1 MIHTWDVRLMIISMA
16 RYKRISGRMRKYSL
30 AVLISLAVAGSA
42 IGAAA
47 MEPRDSAATESSD
60 ANIKNDTKKGFVWGA
75 ILPHGPDILLEV
87 TKDPK
92 LMAETRHAMEEAGR
106 RFTAARVDAVILI
119 DPLLTHTQN
128 LFEKKL
134 LFKGEGTLPVGVAAR
149 AGGSMGGVKE
159 SFECDGA
166 LAQMIL
172 DAGRAG
178 RFPVTS
184 DAGKDGVLPLVG
196 GGLIPLWFTVRPQ
209 PSPRPKLVV
218 IPPSPGVPREALMRF
233 GKLLAEVAAKSGKRV
248 AIIASADQAHTHDPN
263 HKRFGFSPAA
273 AEFDAL
279 YCKAIREN
287 HLERLLD
294 VTEKTLIGSWADSPW
309 QTLVLA
315 GALDAAP
322 MQADLISYAVPS
334 YYGMVVAV
342 YEPAPPA
349 AKP

>member
-1 MIHTWDVRLMIISMA
+1 MV
-16 RYKRISGRMRKYSL
+16 RYKGISGRMRKCFL
-30 AVLISLAVAGSA
+30 AVLGSLAIAGSA
-42 IGAAA
+42 SGAATIG
-47 MEPRDSAATESSD
+47 PCDSTATVCKD
-60 ANIKNDTKKGFVWGA
+60 ANIKSGAKKGFVWGA

-87 TKDPK
+87 TKDPA
-92 LMAETRHAMEEAGR
+92 LMAETRHAMEEAGH
-106 RFTAARVDAVILI
+106 RFTAARVDTVILI

-128 LFEKKL
+128 SFEKKS

-172 DAGRAG
+172 DAGRAAAL
-178 RFPVTS
+178 PVTS

-248 AIIASADQAHTHDPN
+248 AIIASADQAHTHDRN
-263 HKRFGFSPAA
+263 HERFGFSPAA

-279 YCKAIREN
+279 YCKTIREN
-287 HLERLLD
+287 HLERLLG
-294 VTEKTLIGSWADSPW
+294 VTEKMLIDSWADSPW
-309 QTLVLA
+309 QTLILA
-315 GALDAAP
+315 GALGAAP
-322 MQADLISYAVPS
+322 MRADLISYAVPS

-342 YEPAPPA
+342 YEPAPPV

>member
-1 MIHTWDVRLMIISMA
+1 MA
-16 RYKRISGRMRKYSL
+16 I
-30 AVLISLAVAGSA
+30 VGSA
-42 IGAAA
+42 IGAAT
-47 MEPRDSAATESSD
+47 MEPRDDTATGGKG

-92 LMAETRHAMEEAGR
+92 LMAETRHAMVEAGR
-106 RFTAARVDAVILI
+106 RFTAARVDTVILI

-128 LFEKKL
+128 SFEKKL

-159 SFECDGA
+159 SFECDVA

-172 DAGRAG
+172 DVGRAAA
-178 RFPVTS
+178 FPVTS
-184 DAGKDGVLPLVG
+184 EAGKDGVLPLVG

-209 PSPRPKLVV
+209 SSPRPKLVV
-218 IPPSPGVPREALMRF
+218 ISPSPGVPREALMRF

-294 VTEKTLIGSWADSPW
+294 VTEKMLIGSWADSPW
-309 QTLVLA
+309 QTLILA
-315 GALDAAP
+315 GALDAVP

>member
-1 MIHTWDVRLMIISMA
+1 MTQQIPAAIFLLFGLGIIGTA
-16 RYKRISGRMRKYSL
+16 TAEPQDNTGTGGKGANTKR
-30 AVLISLAVAGSA
+30 
-42 IGAAA
+42 
-47 MEPRDSAATESSD
+47 
-60 ANIKNDTKKGFVWGA
+60 GFVWAA
-75 ILPHGPDILLEV
+75 ILPHGPDILIEV
-87 TKDPK
+87 TRNPA

-106 RFTAARVDAVILI
+106 RFAAARVDTVILI
-119 DPLLTHTQN
+119 DPLLSHTQN
-128 LFEKKL
+128 SFEKKL
-134 LFKGEGTLPVGVAAR
+134 LFTGKGTLPVGVAAR

-159 SFECDGA
+159 SFECDLT

-172 DAGRAG
+172 DAGRAAG
-178 RFPVTS
+178 FPVTT
-184 DAGKDGVLPLVG
+184 DVGQDGVLPLVG
-196 GGLIPLWFTVRPQ
+196 GGLIPLWFTVRPL
-209 PSPRPKLVV
+209 PAPRPKLVV
-218 IPPSPGVPREALMRF
+218 IPPSPGVSRAALMRF

-263 HKRFGFSPAA
+263 HRRFGFSPAA

-294 VTEKTLIGSWADSPW
+294 VTEKTLIDSWADSPW

-315 GALDAAP
+315 GALNAVP

-342 YEPAPPA
+342 YEPTPSTSKKA
-349 AKP
+349 AR

>member
-1 MIHTWDVRLMIISMA
+1 
-16 RYKRISGRMRKYSL
+16 MRKYSL
-30 AVLISLAVAGSA
+30 ASLISLAIVGSA
-42 IGAAA
+42 IGAATV
-47 MEPRDSAATESSD
+47 EPRGSTTTGGKDGS
-60 ANIKNDTKKGFVWGA
+60 TKKGFVWGA

-87 TKDPK
+87 TKDPV

-106 RFTAARVDAVILI
+106 RFTAARVDTVILI

-128 LFEKKL
+128 SFEKKL
-134 LFKGEGTLPVGVAAR
+134 LFKGEGTLPVGVAPR
-149 AGGSMGGVKE
+149 AGGSMGGIKE
-159 SFECDGA
+159 SFECDVA

-172 DAGRAG
+172 DAGRAAA
-178 RFPVTS
+178 FPVTS

-233 GKLLAEVAAKSGKRV
+233 GKLLAEVAEKSGKRV

-294 VTEKTLIGSWADSPW
+294 VTEKMLIDSWADSPW
-309 QTLVLA
+309 QTLILA
-315 GALDAAP
+315 GALDAVP
-322 MQADLISYAVPS
+322 MKADLISYAVPS